1 MTTSMFAS
9 IKDALAKP
17 AQGNNTTSNIMRLK
31 TGNTYVLRLV
41 PYVKD
46 PSKTFFHYYSHGWV
60 SEATGQFQSAI
71 SPQTWGDRDPIAEAR
86 YRISRTGTE
95 EEKEKAKAL
104 NRKENWL
111 INVYVVKDG
120 DNPENEGKV
129 KILRF
134 GRQLHKII
142 MEAIEGEDADE
153 FGERIF
159 DLTENGCS
167 LKVKVEEQGGYPTYV
182 SSRFAAPAAIPGVT
196 ADNVKDVYDKVFDLD
211 NVFPVKSYEELQTML
226 NEHYHG
232 LDSSTVEEQTHAPA
246 TTSTKV
252 DDDDDD
258 DISFDDIEP
267 TSKSNDAPVDDS
279 KVKELL
285 DSLD

>member
-17 AQGNNTTSNIMRLK
+17 AQGSSTTSNIMRLK

-41 PYVKD
+41 PNAKE

-71 SPQTWGDRDPIAEAR
+71 SPQTWGERDPIAEAR
-86 YRISRTGTE
+86 YKISRTGTE
-95 EEKEKAKAL
+95 EEKEAARAL

-111 INVYVVKDG
+111 INVYVAKDPE
-120 DNPENEGKV
+120 NPENEGKV

-159 DLTENGCS
+159 DLTKTGCS

-182 SSRFAAPAAIPGVT
+182 SSRFAAPTSLTGIT
-196 ADNVKDVYDKVFDLD
+196 ADTVNDVYDKVYDLE
-211 NVFPVKSYEELQTML
+211 NVFPVKSYDELTTML

-232 LDSSTVEEQTHAPA
+232 YDDKAPEPEAPA
-246 TTSTKV
+246 TVSTKAEE
-252 DDDDDD
+252 DD
-258 DISFDDIEP
+258 DINFDDIETP
-267 TSKSNDAPVDDS
+267 SKSSETAVDDD

>member
-1 MTTSMFAS
+1 MFAS

-17 AQGNNTTSNIMRLK
+17 AQGSSTTSNIMRLK

-41 PYVKD
+41 PNAKE

-71 SPQTWGDRDPIAEAR
+71 SPQTWGERDPIAEAR
-86 YRISRTGTE
+86 YKISRTGSE
-95 EEKEKAKAL
+95 EEKEKARAL

-111 INVYVVKDG
+111 INVYVAKDPE
-120 DNPENEGKV
+120 NPENEGKV

-159 DLTENGCS
+159 DLTKNGCS

-182 SSRFAAPAAIPGVT
+182 SSRFAAPTSLTGIT
-196 ADNVKDVYDKVFDLD
+196 ADTVNDVYDKVYDLE
-211 NVFPVKSYEELQTML
+211 NVFPVKSYDELTTML

-232 LDSSTVEEQTHAPA
+232 VDGSAPEPESPAPA
-246 TTSTKV
+246 STKAEEDDDLNFDDVETSSKSSEPV
-252 DDDDDD
+252 DDD
-258 DISFDDIEP
+258 
-267 TSKSNDAPVDDS
+267 

>member
-1 MTTSMFAS
+1 MFES
-9 IKDALAKP
+9 IKGAMAKST
-17 AQGNNTTSNIMRLK
+17 QQNTTSNIMRLK
-31 TGNTYVLRLV
+31 PGNTYTLRLV
-41 PYVKD
+41 PFVKD

-60 SEATGQFQSAI
+60 SEMTGQFQSAI

-86 YRISRTGTE
+86 YRLSRTGSE
-95 EEKEKAKAL
+95 EEKQKAKSL

-111 INVYVVKDG
+111 VNVYVVKDP

-142 MEAIEGEDADE
+142 MEAMEGEDADE

-159 DLTENGCS
+159 DLSKDGCNFR
-167 LKVKVEEQGGYPTYV
+167 VKVEEQGGYPTYV
-182 SSRFAAPAAIPGVT
+182 SSRFQTPSKITGVAADSI
-196 ADNVKDVYDKVFDLD
+196 KDIYENTIDLE
-211 NVFPVKSYEELQTML
+211 NVFPVKSYDELQTML

-232 LDSSTVEEQTHAPA
+232 ETEESVTGDTTKESTTGSSDEEEDDLNFDDLETSDKKDSDPA
-246 TTSTKV
+246 V
-252 DDDDDD
+252 DD
-258 DISFDDIEP
+258 
-267 TSKSNDAPVDDS
+267 N

>member
-17 AQGNNTTSNIMRLK
+17 AQGSSTTSNIMRLK

-41 PYVKD
+41 PNAKE

-71 SPQTWGDRDPIAEAR
+71 SPQTWGERDPIAEAR
-86 YRISRTGTE
+86 YKISRTGSE
-95 EEKEKAKAL
+95 EEKEKARAL

-111 INVYVVKDG
+111 INVYVAKDPE
-120 DNPENEGKV
+120 NPENEGKV

-159 DLTENGCS
+159 DLTKNGCS

-182 SSRFAAPAAIPGVT
+182 SSRFAAPTSLTGIT
-196 ADNVKDVYDKVFDLD
+196 ADTVNDVYDKVYDLE
-211 NVFPVKSYEELQTML
+211 NVFPVKSYDELTTML

-232 LDSSTVEEQTHAPA
+232 VDGSAPEPESPA
-246 TTSTKV
+246 PTSTKAEE
-252 DDDDDD
+252 DD
-258 DISFDDIEP
+258 DINFDDIET
-267 TSKSNDAPVDDS
+267 TSKSSEPVDDD

>member
-17 AQGNNTTSNIMRLK
+17 AQGSSTTSNIMRLK

-41 PYVKD
+41 PNAKE

-71 SPQTWGDRDPIAEAR
+71 SPQTWGERDPIAEAR
-86 YRISRTGTE
+86 YKISRTGSE
-95 EEKEKAKAL
+95 EEKEKARAL

-111 INVYVVKDG
+111 INVYVAKDPE
-120 DNPENEGKV
+120 NPENEGKV

-159 DLTENGCS
+159 DLTKNGCS

-182 SSRFAAPAAIPGVT
+182 SSRFAAPTSLTGIT
-196 ADNVKDVYDKVFDLD
+196 ADTVNDVYDKVYDLE
-211 NVFPVKSYEELQTML
+211 NVFPVKSYDELTTML

-232 LDSSTVEEQTHAPA
+232 VDGSTPEPESTTPA
-246 TTSTKV
+246 STKAEE
-252 DDDDDD
+252 DDDLN
-258 DISFDDIEP
+258 FDDIET
-267 TSKSNDAPVDDS
+267 TSKSSEPVDDD

>member
-17 AQGNNTTSNIMRLK
+17 AQGSSTTSNIMRLK
-31 TGNTYVLRLV
+31 TGNTYELRLV
-41 PYVKD
+41 PFVKD

-71 SPQTWGDRDPIAEAR
+71 SPQTWGERDPIAEAR
-86 YRISRTGTE
+86 YKISRTGTE

-111 INVYVVKDG
+111 INVYVAKDPE
-120 DNPENEGKV
+120 NPENEGKV

-142 MEAIEGEDADE
+142 MEAIEGEDAEE

-182 SSRFAAPAAIPGVT
+182 SSRFAAPTKLTGVT
-196 ADNVKDVYDKVFDLD
+196 ADTVKEVYDNVYDLE
-211 NVFPVKSYEELQTML
+211 NVFPVKSYDELTTML

-232 LDSSTVEEQTHAPA
+232 IDGSVVEETHAPA
-246 TTSTKV
+246 TTSTTV

-258 DISFDDIEP
+258 INFDDID
-267 TSKSNDAPVDDS
+267 TSSKSSETAVDDT

>member
-17 AQGNNTTSNIMRLK
+17 AQGSSTTSNIMRLK

-41 PYVKD
+41 PNAKE

-71 SPQTWGDRDPIAEAR
+71 SPQTWGERDPIAEAR
-86 YRISRTGTE
+86 YKISRTGSE
-95 EEKEKAKAL
+95 EEKEKARAL

-111 INVYVVKDG
+111 INVYVAKDPE
-120 DNPENEGKV
+120 NPENEGKV

-159 DLTENGCS
+159 DLTKNGCS

-182 SSRFAAPAAIPGVT
+182 SSRFAAPTSLTGIT
-196 ADNVKDVYDKVFDLD
+196 ADTVNDVYDKVYDLE
-211 NVFPVKSYEELQTML
+211 NVFPVKSYDELTTML

-232 LDSSTVEEQTHAPA
+232 VDGSAPEPESPAPA
-246 TTSTKV
+246 STKAEE
-252 DDDDDD
+252 DD
-258 DISFDDIEP
+258 DINFDDIET
-267 TSKSNDAPVDDS
+267 TSKSSEPVDDD

>member
-1 MTTSMFAS
+1 MFAS

-17 AQGNNTTSNIMRLK
+17 AQGSSTTSNIMRLK

-41 PYVKD
+41 PNAKE

-71 SPQTWGDRDPIAEAR
+71 SPQTWGERDPIAEAR
-86 YRISRTGTE
+86 YKISRTGSE
-95 EEKEKAKAL
+95 EEKEKARAL

-111 INVYVVKDG
+111 INVYVAKDPE
-120 DNPENEGKV
+120 NPENEGKV

-159 DLTENGCS
+159 DLTKNGCS

-182 SSRFAAPAAIPGVT
+182 SSRFAAPTSLTGIT
-196 ADNVKDVYDKVFDLD
+196 ADTVNDVYDKVYDLE
-211 NVFPVKSYEELQTML
+211 NVFPVKSYDELTTML

-232 LDSSTVEEQTHAPA
+232 VDGSAPEPESPAPA
-246 TTSTKV
+246 STKAEEDDDLNFDDVETSSNSSEPV
-252 DDDDDD
+252 DDD
-258 DISFDDIEP
+258 
-267 TSKSNDAPVDDS
+267 

>member
-1 MTTSMFAS
+1 MFESIRGAMAKTT
-9 IKDALAKP
+9 
-17 AQGNNTTSNIMRLK
+17 QQNTTSNIMRLK
-31 TGNTYVLRLV
+31 PGNTYTLRLV
-41 PYVKD
+41 PFVID

-60 SEATGQFQSAI
+60 SEMTGQFQSAI

-86 YRISRTGTE
+86 YKISRTGSE

-111 INVYVVKDG
+111 VNVYVVKDP

-134 GRQLHKII
+134 GRQLHKIV
-142 MEAIEGEDADE
+142 MEAIEGDDADE

-159 DLTENGCS
+159 DLSKDGCS
-167 LKVKVEEQGGYPTYV
+167 FRVKVEEQGGYPTYV
-182 SSRFAAPAAIPGVT
+182 SSRFASPSKITGVT
-196 ADNVKDVYDKVFDLD
+196 DDTVKEIYENTFDLE
-211 NVFPVKSYEELQTML
+211 NVFPVKNYDELQVML

-232 LDSSTVEEQTHAPA
+232 VTDEPETTTAPA
-246 TTSTKV
+246 KEEE
-252 DDDDDD
+252 D
-258 DISFDDIEP
+258 DIPFDDIE
-267 TSKSNDAPVDDS
+267 TSSKTDSESTVDDS

>member
-17 AQGNNTTSNIMRLK
+17 AQGSSTTSNIMRLK

-41 PYVKD
+41 PNAKE

-71 SPQTWGDRDPIAEAR
+71 SPQTWGERDPIAEAR
-86 YRISRTGTE
+86 YKISRTGSE
-95 EEKEKAKAL
+95 EEKEKARAL

-111 INVYVVKDG
+111 INVYVAKDPE
-120 DNPENEGKV
+120 NPENEGKV

-159 DLTENGCS
+159 DLTKNGCS

-182 SSRFAAPAAIPGVT
+182 SSRFAAPTSLTGITVDT
-196 ADNVKDVYDKVFDLD
+196 VNDVYDKVYDLE
-211 NVFPVKSYEELQTML
+211 NVFPVKSYDELTTML

-232 LDSSTVEEQTHAPA
+232 VDGSAPEPESPA
-246 TTSTKV
+246 PVSTKAEEEDDLNFDDVETSSKSSEPV
-252 DDDDDD
+252 DDD
-258 DISFDDIEP
+258 
-267 TSKSNDAPVDDS
+267 

>member
-17 AQGNNTTSNIMRLK
+17 SQGSNTTSNIMRLK

-41 PYVKD
+41 PFAKD

-71 SPQTWGDRDPIAEAR
+71 SPQTWGERDPIAEAR
-86 YRISRTGTE
+86 YKLSRTGTE
-95 EEKEKAKAL
+95 EEKEKARAL

-134 GRQLHKII
+134 GKQLHKIV
-142 MEAIEGEDADE
+142 MDAIEGEDADE

-196 ADNVKDVYDKVFDLD
+196 ADSVKDVYDKVFDLE

-232 LDSSTVEEQTHAPA
+232 IEGGAAPAEAPASSTA
-246 TTSTKV
+246 STKV
-252 DDDDDD
+252 EDDDDE
-258 DISFDDIEP
+258 ISFDDIES
-267 TSKSNDAPVDDS
+267 TSKTSDAPVDDS

>member
-17 AQGNNTTSNIMRLK
+17 AQGNNTTSNIMRLR

-71 SPQTWGDRDPIAEAR
+71 SPQTWGERDPIAEAR
-86 YRISRTGTE
+86 YKISRTGTE
-95 EEKEKAKAL
+95 EEKEKARAL

-120 DNPENEGKV
+120 ENPENEGKV

-196 ADNVKDVYDKVFDLD
+196 VDNVKDVYDKVFDLD

-232 LDSSTVEEQTHAPA
+232 LDSSTVEEQTPAPA
-246 TTSTKV
+246 ATSTKV